1 MGISMDIKIRN
12 SINTPPAEEDVREGD
27 RELVGGGGERQ
38 IVPLL
43 QLALVVV
50 LLEGDH
56 LVAAQAGQSA
66 AQQRVRVLLVNLNT
80 QGKHVHRGRT

>member
-1 MGISMDIKIRN
+1 MDIKIKN

-27 RELVGGGGERQ
+27 RELVGGGGEGEV
-38 IVPLL
+38 VPLL
-43 QLALVVV
+43 ELALVVM

-56 LVAAQAGQSA
+56 LVAAQAGQGA

-80 QGKHVHRGRT
+80 QGKHVHRGRI